1 MRKILL
7 IIAGAILLLGL
18 ASYCASTQVPDIANN
33 QTLALLKE
41 AGFNQATLPEPQIR
55 FAAMRYDRINLDPDG
70 LSTIKRIE
78 IHYNPLS
85 VLLFRSFQR
94 VQIEGLKVLDFS
106 RVLAG
111 STVPPRLYWLLDGRL
126 LAQTAAGAP
135 LRLRLQAGT
144 QRLTV
149 LDDAGRFVSRTFA
162 VRG

>member
-85 VLLFRSFQR
+85 VLLFR
-94 VQIEGLKVLDFS
+94 GLS
-106 RVLAG
+106 APQPPPAQPGSAARRVL
-111 STVPPRLYWLLDGRL
+111 VYRV
-126 LAQTAAGAP
+126 
-135 LRLRLQAGT
+135 LRNSSYFLPQK
-144 QRLTV
+144 
-149 LDDAGRFVSRTFA
+149 
-162 VRG
+162 